1 MRTTCPGG
9 GAAGGLPPPWAGP
22 PFPASGSPLERKAG
36 RPAKLRK
43 RCLPWDQSARSS
55 HPSHPRGRGNTLQSW
70 LVSRRISSA
79 LSRRARRP
87 SPVPA
92 HGEGGFKK
100 VTQVL
105 TLLPL
110 RGRVS
115 VCPGTWELMAPS
127 PAECSRNAA
136 PGLQGLVR
144 KGRASRPL
152 SSGTL
157 ALWEAS
163 SLTGVHTRPVLQR
176 RPCQVLRSQPSWPP
190 GGPNISCW
198 PRPASPSEHNHM
210 RPLLA
215 ESPRRT
221 LPEFLPQKIK
231 GKSEWW
237 WFYTIQP
244 WVS

>member
-22 PFPASGSPLERKAG
+22 PFPASGSPLESKAG

-55 HPSHPRGRGNTLQSW
+55 HPSHPRGRGSTLQSW

-115 VCPGTWELMAPS
+115 VCPGTWELMVSS
-127 PAECSRNAA
+127 PAACSGNAA

-144 KGRASRPL
+144 KGRASPPPPYPL
-152 SSGTL
+152 GHSLCGKPAALQESTL
-157 ALWEAS
+157 DLS
-163 SLTGVHTRPVLQR
+163 CRGGHVRCSD
-176 RPCQVLRSQPSWPP
+176 PS
-190 GGPNISCW
+190 
-198 PRPASPSEHNHM
+198 PAG
-210 RPLLA
+210 
-215 ESPRRT
+215 
-221 LPEFLPQKIK
+221 LPEVRTSAA
-231 GKSEWW
+231 GHA
-237 WFYTIQP
+237 QP
-244 WVS
+244 VHLNTTT